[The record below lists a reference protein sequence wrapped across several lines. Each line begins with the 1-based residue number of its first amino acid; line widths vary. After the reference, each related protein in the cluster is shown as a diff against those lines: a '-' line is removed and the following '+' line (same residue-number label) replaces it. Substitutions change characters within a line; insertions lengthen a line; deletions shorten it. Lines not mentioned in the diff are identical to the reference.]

1 MIGIS
6 KSASRISHIHFI
18 PIRRRYTCLL
28 FASVSSDSCIGSK
41 IMKVV
46 YPACSIAPPESSRKE
61 MIYAFWTLQP
71 RPGPRWMLHPRP
83 GPAVFW
89 TLHPR
94 PGPFWTLHP
103 RPGPAFWR
111 VHPRPG
117 PCILIDLLGWV
128 LVFGK
133 KRLYISECNLV
144 KKKSLGVRVGGGVFI
159 GISWGGNREL
169 FKERQRIL
177 GAGPWRQYQKR
188 ICKGEIT
195 DEGIGTNVRF

>member
-1 MIGIS
+1 MSIFLETPSNWTFVCAALRRLPKLGAKNDRDI
-6 KSASRISHIHFI
+6 KSVSRISHIHFI

-28 FASVSSDSCIGSK
+28 LANVSSDSCIGSK

-133 KRLYISECNLV
+133 KIVY
-144 KKKSLGVRVGGGVFI
+144 K
-159 GISWGGNREL
+159 WM
-169 FKERQRIL
+169 
-177 GAGPWRQYQKR
+177 
-188 ICKGEIT
+188 
-195 DEGIGTNVRF
+195 